1 MPASRRFATIVA
13 VCIAACIASPA
24 SAASDGSVRNV
35 VALPLDASDDFILDG
50 LLDEPFWENAVP
62 ATGFLQQ
69 NPVEG
74 SGASQRTD
82 VRVAFDGAALYIGAM
97 LHDDEPER
105 ILAYN
110 RRRNAFP
117 FTDDRFI
124 VVLDPFGDG
133 RNGYYFEVNPAG
145 MMTDGLVS
153 TGQGGGLDRSWDGI
167 WDARVART
175 PEGWSVEMRIPFR
188 TMNFNED
195 APNWGINFQRTI
207 RRNHE
212 DVLWAAHR
220 RNQGIY
226 QLQNAGRLHGLS
238 GMTQGFGLEV
248 KPYVSASSRT
258 GTVYDQSTTADVGF
272 DVSYNL
278 TPNLRTSVTVNTD
291 FAEVEVDDRQVNL
304 SRFPLRFPER
314 RDFFLE
320 GSNVFRFAP
329 ASDVEPYFSR
339 RIGLAAGLPVPLH
352 VGARL
357 TGRVGRTDVGLLQV
371 RTGGALLP
379 GQRHVRSEDFT
390 VARARHRILQE
401 STFGLIYTRRAS
413 HASDFDHS
421 DHTLGADLELGT
433 SRFLGDRNL
442 QFQAFLVWHNDPYII
457 DTTNVLSRP
466 WHENTARGLRL
477 AYPNDPWYGH
487 VSYREFGLFFD
498 PAVGFASRRGF
509 KRLQPGI
516 GYRPSFEQ
524 SDLIRNVNMN
534 VTFTHLTDLDNTP
547 ESVAWSFQPFDILFE
562 TGDELRL
569 QFYRGM
575 ERLPYDFD
583 IRRDRSII
591 VPAGRYTGWGGS
603 IRGLTT
609 GRRPLS
615 ARVEYGREAF
625 WSGVRDRYEFRLSL
639 RTQVGLQLHG
649 DYLINDVSL
658 AEGDFST
665 HLMRLTG
672 EIDPTPR
679 ISFTANLQYDNL
691 SELLG
696 FYGRMRWIARPG
708 SNFYLVY
715 SNNWMADDGR
725 LFVTD
730 RAVATKLSYTH
741 WF

>member
-1 MPASRRFATIVA
+1 MPASRRLATIVA
-13 VCIAACIASPA
+13 VCIAACMHALPVFSF
-24 SAASDGSVRNV
+24 DGSGRNI
-35 VALPLDASDDFILDG
+35 VAHSLESGDHFVLDG
-50 LLDEPFWENAVP
+50 LLDEPFWGHAVP
-62 ATGFLQQ
+62 ATGFVQQ

-74 SGASQRTD
+74 AAASQPTEIRI
-82 VRVAFDGAALYIGAM
+82 AYDGSALYIGAM
-97 LHDDEPER
+97 LHDAEPER

-124 VVLDPFGDG
+124 MVLDPFGDG

-175 PEGWSVEMRIPFR
+175 DGGWSVEMRIPFR
-188 TMNFNED
+188 TMNFDAD
-195 APNWGINFQRTI
+195 APSWGINFQRTI
-207 RRNHE
+207 RRHHE
-212 DVLWAAHR
+212 DLLWSAHR

-226 QLQNAGRLHGLS
+226 QLQNAGRLHGLQ
-238 GMTQGFGLEV
+238 GLTQGIGLEL
-248 KPYVSASSRT
+248 KPYASASSRT
-258 GTVYDQSTTADVGF
+258 GIVYDAQTTADVGF
-272 DVSYNL
+272 DVSYSL
-278 TPNLRTSVTVNTD
+278 TPNLRASVTVNTD

-304 SRFPLRFPER
+304 TRFPIRFPER

-329 ASDVEPYFSR
+329 SSDIEPYFSR

-352 VGARL
+352 AGARL
-357 TGRVGRTDVGLLQV
+357 TGQVGRTDIGFLQV
-371 RTGGALLP
+371 RTGGAMLP
-379 GQRHVRSEDFT
+379 GRRQTTSEDFT
-390 VARARHRILQE
+390 VARARHRILRE
-401 STFGLIYTRRAS
+401 STLGMIYTRRGS
-413 HASDFDHS
+413 HASDFDHA

-442 QFQAFLVWHNDPYII
+442 QFQAFLVWHNDPLLL
-457 DTTNVLSRP
+457 DTTDVLVRP
-466 WHENTARGLRL
+466 WHENTARGVRL

-509 KRLQPGI
+509 KRLQPTI
-516 GYRPSFEQ
+516 GYRPSFER
-524 SDLIRNVNMN
+524 SDLVRNVNIN
-534 VTFTHLTDLDNTP
+534 VAFTHLTDLENTP
-547 ESVAWSFQPFDILFE
+547 ESISWFFEPFDILFE
-562 TGDELRL
+562 SGDELRL
-569 QFYRGM
+569 QFSHEM

-583 IRRDRSII
+583 IRRDGSIF
-591 VPAGRYTGWGGS
+591 VPAGRYSGWGGS

-615 ARVEYGREAF
+615 ASAEYGRESF
-625 WSGVRDRYEFRLSL
+625 WSGVRDRYEFRVSL
-639 RTQVGLQLHG
+639 RTQVGLQFHT

-665 HLMRLTG
+665 HLIRFTG

-679 ISFTANLQYDNL
+679 LSMTANVQFDNL
-691 SELLG
+691 SELVG
-696 FYGRMRWIARPG
+696 VYGRLRWIARPG

-715 SNNWMADDGR
+715 SHNWLTDENR
-725 LFVTD
+725 LLMTD